1 MIHEAFNKKY
11 NFNKKYLILS
21 NDRFY
26 YTIKFD
32 STVHLEPSIFS
43 FEIDDIQRN
52 GDSYQIKTP
61 RTSLLRDLG
70 LDTFTLKEETK
81 VRANRLYIDA
91 LLNYEEMNYIDLLDS
106 FFLELSFTK
115 TQDDETKKYTLHN
128 YEITLLDRHIFI
140 RLQKSEN
147 RLETSFYFTQKDKW
161 LNPNITSG
169 YCTDLAL
176 FDQIIEM
183 IRYLWKY

>member
-1 MIHEAFNKKY
+1 MLIDAFSKKY
-11 NFNKKYLILS
+11 TFPKNLSIS

-32 STVHLEPSIFS
+32 STYHLVPSFFA
-43 FEIDDIQRN
+43 FEIDDIQRTGEN
-52 GDSYQIKTP
+52 YQIKTP
-61 RTSLLRDLG
+61 RASLLTDLG
-70 LDTFTLKEETK
+70 LNTFTLKEETK
-81 VRANRLYIDA
+81 VKANLLYIDT
-91 LLNYEEMNYIDLLDS
+91 LLNYEDMNYIDLLDS

-128 YEITLLDRHIFI
+128 YDVMLLDRHIFI

-147 RLETSFYFTQKDKW
+147 RLETSFYFMNKDRW

-176 FDQIIEM
+176 FDHIIDM